1 MGVRVWEQGMGRCG
15 LLGTVSVL
23 QDEKH
28 SKMDGVNTGNTS
40 ILSATESHFN
50 PCKGL
55 KRLYAACMCVRA
67 QSLQSPPT
75 VCNPVDCSPPGSLV
89 SRRLQARIVAWAAIP
104 FSRGGTQVSYT
115 CCTGSRVLYH
125 ECLLGSP

>member
-55 KRLYAACMCVRA
+55 KWLYAACMCVRL
-67 QSLQSPPT
+67 SRFSHLQLFATPWTAARQAPWSA
-75 VCNPVDCSPPGSLV
+75 GV
-89 SRRLQARIVAWAAIP
+89 SRH
-104 FSRGGTQVSYT
+104 G
-115 CCTGSRVLYH
+115 
-125 ECLLGSP
+125 